1 MTNVTDRLWS
11 LPQWNIRNLSSI
23 ERSKPVVTLAG
34 HGDVIRCMALW
45 EDKKSDCEWKLLA
58 MTGSYDHSIRVWNVQ
73 DIDKADNKGNENRCI
88 SILSHGAP
96 VESVCLMKSD
106 DRDVPVWLLS
116 AGGTVIKVW
125 NPITGHCQATIT
137 TQHRKTITS
146 LLPVIR
152 SDYLDDGATT
162 KQVSW
167 RIMT

>member
-1 MTNVTDRLWS
+1 M
-11 LPQWNIRNLSSI
+11 
-23 ERSKPVVTLAG
+23 VTLAG

-45 EDKKSDCEWKLLA
+45 EDKKSDCEWKRLA

-73 DIDKADNKGNENRCI
+73 DIDKADNKGKENRCI

-96 VESVCLMKSD
+96 MEAVCLMKSD

-137 TQHRKTITS
+137 TQHRKTHYKFVTCHPFRLPGRWSHDETS
-146 LLPVIR
+146 LLADHDMK
-152 SDYLDDGATT
+152 S
-162 KQVSW
+162 
-167 RIMT
+167 